1 MQTQSKMARKKKQ
14 ASRKSQKGG
23 VVPWVVDVKK
33 GFEVTSDLV
42 KALKKPMPT
51 EAEGR
56 KMLSRYQREYQAYK
70 RKGGTKSYRSWG
82 LDKGYIHHAPVNCC
96 LM

>member
-1 MQTQSKMARKKKQ
+1 MARKKRQSKV
-14 ASRKSQKGG
+14 SKKKITQKGG

-42 KALKKPMPT
+42 KALKKPIPT
-51 EAEGR
+51 EEEGR
-56 KMLSRYQREYQAYK
+56 KMLTRYQREYQAYK
-70 RKGGTKSYRSWG
+70 RKGGTKSYRNWG

-96 LM
+96 IM

>member
-1 MQTQSKMARKKKQ
+1 MARK
-14 ASRKSQKGG
+14 RKVKRKGQQGG

-42 KALKKPMPT
+42 KALKKPIPT
-51 EAEGR
+51 AAEGR
-56 KMLSRYQREYQAYK
+56 KMLARYQREYEAYK

>member
-1 MQTQSKMARKKKQ
+1 MARPKKKK
-14 ASRKSQKGG
+14 ARKSQQGG

-42 KALKKPMPT
+42 KALKKPEPT
-51 EAEGR
+51 AAEGR
-56 KMLSRYQREYQAYK
+56 KMLSRYKREYQAYK
-70 RKGGTKSYRSWG
+70 KQGGTKSYRSWG
-82 LDKGYIHHAPVNCC
+82 LDKGYIKHAPVNCC